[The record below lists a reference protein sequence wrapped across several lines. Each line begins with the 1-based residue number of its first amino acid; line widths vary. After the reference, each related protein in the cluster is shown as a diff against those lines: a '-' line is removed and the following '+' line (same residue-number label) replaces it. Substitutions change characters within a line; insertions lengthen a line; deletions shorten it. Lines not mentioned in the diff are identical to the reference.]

1 MEPRSNLK
9 VFFVKLISVTFAI
22 IVVINVFYN
31 VFLADKL
38 DFLNQISNMD
48 KNTADIIKDKIRSEI
63 KSGLEKDKILSEED
77 SKLIKQFIG
86 KIKSELS
93 E

>member
-1 MEPRSNLK
+1 
-9 VFFVKLISVTFAI
+9 
-22 IVVINVFYN
+22 
-31 VFLADKL
+31 
-38 DFLNQISNMD
+38 MD

>member
-9 VFFVKLISVTFAI
+9 VFFIKLISVTFAI

>member
-9 VFFVKLISVTFAI
+9 VFFIKLISVTFAI

-63 KSGLEKDKILSEED
+63 KSVRKG
-77 SKLIKQFIG
+77 
-86 KIKSELS
+86 
-93 E
+93 

>member
-9 VFFVKLISVTFAI
+9 VFFIKLISVTFAI

-38 DFLNQISNMD
+38 DF
-48 KNTADIIKDKIRSEI
+48 
-63 KSGLEKDKILSEED
+63 
-77 SKLIKQFIG
+77 
-86 KIKSELS
+86 
-93 E
+93 